1 MRRVPYGWFAK
12 SDFDNG
18 RDSFALACVTVLGN
32 ELSSGGVV
40 VAVILLFYGGAECRE
55 IIFGKL
61 GARTRNQSRSTAE
74 GPPGR

>member
-1 MRRVPYGWFAK
+1 MRRVPSVWFAK
-12 SDFDNG
+12 SNFDNG

-32 ELSSGGVV
+32 ELSTAGVV
-40 VAVILLFYGGAECRE
+40 VILLFYGSAECRE

-74 GPPGR
+74 GPQGR